1 MRDEVIHARIQ
12 SDVKSDAERILKAI
26 GISMSQAID
35 LFLRQVTLKKGIPFE
50 LNAEE
55 KEPTDIEALAYIIN
69 STDGVEPSP
78 QDKKIIHLYARGD
91 IDLDTAKYALLKR
104 YRQWKIF
111 TSTKVKTGD
120 YKTIRQYEVDKYEYT
135 THKYKD

>member
-12 SDVKSDAERILKAI
+12 SDVKSDAERILKVI

-35 LFLRQVTLKKGIPFE
+35 LFLRQVTLKKGVPFE

-104 YRQWKIF
+104 YRQ
-111 TSTKVKTGD
+111 
-120 YKTIRQYEVDKYEYT
+120 
-135 THKYKD
+135 